1 MKISENLQQ
10 EALTFLDGVVSE
22 SYTNGFNE
30 GRASGLAEGK
40 TAGIA
45 EGKTIGYNEGLE
57 KGKAEGFASGKT
69 VGYNEGFAKGKT
81 EGYASGKTDGYNAGY
96 EIGYNDGKQSVE
108 PIPVPDPTP
117 TPVDPEP
124 VVESG
129 YTTEKAHANI
139 EKLLGDGDV
148 LFAIMDENANVYK
161 TGDEWKSAGSPNVLG
176 IVYSSA
182 SGNRKLCMHI
192 KTVKS
197 SEFGGNGI
205 LFDKNKVFTSTD
217 QWKTVYNDYTGES
230 NTEGIIEKDKASLAA
245 VCRNTIFANGKNGYM
260 PAQAELRM
268 YCKYFSRVDALLK
281 AVGGDVLKTQN
292 GALLIW
298 SSTCRDKDNAWAVR
312 YMKDGDAQPQYCAK
326 TKKYKTRAFMTL

>member
-57 KGKAEGFASGKT
+57 KGKTEGFASGKT

-205 LFDKNKVFTSTD
+205 LFDTKKVFTSTD
-217 QWKTVYNDYTGES
+217 QWKTVYNNYTGES

-298 SSTCRDKDNAWAVR
+298 SSTCRDKDKAWAVR
-312 YMKDGDAQPQYCAK
+312 YMKDGDAQPQYCNK
-326 TKKYKTRAFMTL
+326 TQKLKTRAFMTL